1 MFPIY
6 WFCYFSAARSS
17 GTNLLAGCAFS
28 GVGRTGQ
35 LSVNPEGDVRVTD
48 QNFTE
53 QSRLQSLKLI
63 FIYSKRGKNGVLIN
77 SPNNVIVI
85 IKLQSETNSHSVIP

>member
-1 MFPIY
+1 MFLIY
-6 WFCYFSAARSS
+6 WFCYFSAATGN
-17 GTNLLAGCAFS
+17 GTNLLTGSAFS

-35 LSVNPEGDVRVTD
+35 LSVNPEGDMRVTN

-85 IKLQSETNSHSVIP
+85 IKLQSETNPHSVIP